1 MFKCITTGISLI
13 FGIYSF
19 YNILTQLQILNN
31 NHKEKINNHK
41 ENLDNIKY
49 LVYLINVTNKLCN
62 DLQIKHKKILTKYN
76 DLFINYEQIN
86 KKIRIL
92 NNKMIELQDNKM
104 IELQDN
110 KMIELQDNK
119 MIELQ
124 DNELNIIIKN
134 NIEIDEV
141 SIDSINCD
149 ELDKEL
155 IDNEFIESLSL
166 EYDSQISSVSS
177 TENNWATSTKKFFFG

>member
-49 LVYLINVTNKLCN
+49 LVYLINVTNKSCN

-110 KMIELQDNK
+110 
-119 MIELQ
+119 
-124 DNELNIIIKN
+124 ELNIIIKN

-155 IDNEFIESLSL
+155 IDKEFIESLSL